1 VSSWSRGSFTV
12 GWEERVVVMAKRRR
26 LIVRATGWYGW
37 RPDLPDA
44 RDLMFVPRPQI
55 VGALPPKADLRSQMP
70 KVYDQGNLGSCT
82 ANAIG
87 GALQFTQIKQ
97 GEPNFVPS
105 RLFIYYNE
113 RVMEDSVA
121 SDAGAEIRDGVKS
134 VNRQGAPP
142 ETLWPY
148 VISRFK
154 RKPTPAAF
162 KAAQAHQS
170 IAYQRVTRDL
180 AHMKSCLAEGFPYVF
195 GFSVY
200 DGFESDECAKTGV
213 LNVPEKTEELLGGHA
228 VLAVGYDDASQ
239 RFIVRNSWGETWG
252 QKGYFT
258 MPYAYMTNR
267 GLCSDFWTIR
277 KVE

>member
-1 VSSWSRGSFTV
+1 MRPDTAIADPAYQTELGAYNIEFNVPPRPLPGRTGF
-12 GWEERVVVMAKRRR
+12 ELEAE
-26 LIVRATGWYGW
+26 VRASLNAAESKANEDG
-37 RPDLPDA
+37 A
-44 RDLMFVPRPQI
+44 HI
-55 VGALPPKADLRSQMP
+55 VM
-70 KVYDQGNLGSCT
+70 
-82 ANAIG
+82 IG
-87 GALQFTQIKQ
+87 IL
-97 GEPNFVPS
+97 S
-105 RLFIYYNE
+105 
-113 RVMEDSVA
+113 SVA

-134 VNRQGAPP
+134 VNKQGAPP

-148 VISRFK
+148 VISKFK

-162 KAAQAHQS
+162 KAALAHQS
-170 IAYQRVTRDL
+170 ISYQRVTRDL
-180 AHMKSCLAEGFPYVF
+180 ANMKACLAEGFPYVF

-200 DGFESDECAKTGV
+200 DGFESNECAKTGV

-239 RFIVRNSWGETWG
+239 RFIVRNSWGESWG
-252 QKGYFT
+252 QQGYFT